1 MLTKFT
7 RNVSDRSAEQ
17 ERWLCSGLRTSTTTH
32 ERARGRPETVNQDP
46 APAYTRTYQ
55 RLRRPWSL
63 GSSWG
68 PHNGYW
74 KASKR
79 ADMTLLGLGPE
90 GFAWRKG
97 RKTGREAEQCK
108 QAEELLRDVEVAY
121 RAVVE
126 RLPTVVYIDAS
137 DEVSSAIY
145 MSPQCEEMLGYSSDE
160 WISDP
165 DLWIRLLHPE
175 DRYRTLTERNRSRA
189 TRR

>member
-1 MLTKFT
+1 VAMFGSANIDNHT
-7 RNVSDRSAEQ
+7 R
-17 ERWLCSGLRTSTTTH
+17 T
-32 ERARGRPETVNQDP
+32 RGRPETVNQDP
-46 APAYTRTYQ
+46 APACTRPTSICVG
-55 RLRRPWSL
+55 LGPWTRRGDRPMDTGRRRSVRIL
-63 GSSWG
+63 
-68 PHNGYW
+68 
-74 KASKR
+74 
-79 ADMTLLGLGPE
+79 TLLGLGPE

-97 RKTGREAEQCK
+97 RKTGRQADQCK
-108 QAEELLRDVEVAY
+108 QAEELLRDVEVEY

-165 DLWIRLLHPE
+165 DLWVRLLHPE
-175 DRYRTLTERNRSRA
+175 DHYRTLTERNRSCA